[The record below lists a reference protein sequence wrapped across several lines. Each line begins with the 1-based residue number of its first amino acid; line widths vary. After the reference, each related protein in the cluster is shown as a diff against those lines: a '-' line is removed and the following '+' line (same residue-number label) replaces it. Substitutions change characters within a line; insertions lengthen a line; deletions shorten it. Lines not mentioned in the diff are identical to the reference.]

1 MSRKFL
7 DTSVFKARNM
17 EKDGNIDF
25 QYWQNKT
32 IDEKLLAAAQMIAV
46 AFKEPL
52 FTTTKMDRSIFSI
65 RKQKA

>member
-7 DTSVFKARNM
+7 DTSVFEARNM

-52 FTTTKMDRSIFSI
+52 FTSKKMDRSIFSV